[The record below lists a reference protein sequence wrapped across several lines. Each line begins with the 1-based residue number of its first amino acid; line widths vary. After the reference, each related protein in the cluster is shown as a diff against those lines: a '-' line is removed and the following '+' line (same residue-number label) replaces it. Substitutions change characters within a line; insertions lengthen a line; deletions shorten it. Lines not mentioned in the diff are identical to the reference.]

1 LAEFGPIS
9 YRIPTASSIHAG
21 FKAIRNTAREYHQ
34 EQAKLLILLMK
45 WLISMGQKASPNNAL
60 RLNEI
65 KHLRAHSYRTNL
77 RPTTLP
83 LARAARRY
91 I

>member
-21 FKAIRNTAREYHQ
+21 FKAIRNTAREYHLK
-34 EQAKLLILLMK
+34 QAKSLIPLMK
-45 WLISMGQKASPNNAL
+45 VPNSMPHPTSQNNAL

-65 KHLRAHSYRTNL
+65 NHLRMNSYRSNL
-77 RPTTLP
+77 RPTGLP